1 MRPTVPSRFPTHP
14 AKRVTMLLNISD
26 HAHHGSLMT
35 KLLQRARQ
43 AKLRGATLFEGYEG
57 YGSSGRIHRTHL
69 LSNDAPVTVV
79 IIDRPDRIDAFL
91 LDVGDLLE
99 DVLTTVSDV
108 EVIEL
113 GPARTAQSRRRP

>member
-26 HAHHGSLMT
+26 HAHHGSLMS

-57 YGSSGRIHRTHL
+57 YGSSGRIHRTHI

>member
-43 AKLRGATLFEGYEG
+43 ANLRGATLFEGYEG

>member
-1 MRPTVPSRFPTHP
+1 
-14 AKRVTMLLNISD
+14 MLLNISD
-26 HAHHGSLMT
+26 HAHQGSLMT

-43 AKLRGATLFEGYEG
+43 AKLSGATAFEGYEG

-79 IIDRPDRIDAFL
+79 IIDQPDRIDAFL

-99 DVLTTVSDV
+99 DVFTIVSDV
-108 EVIEL
+108 EVIEFGL
-113 GPARTAQSRRRP
+113 ARPGRLHQRS

>member
-1 MRPTVPSRFPTHP
+1 
-14 AKRVTMLLNISD
+14 MLLNISD

>member
-1 MRPTVPSRFPTHP
+1 MRPTAPSRFPTYP
-14 AKRVTMLLNISD
+14 AKRVTMLLNIND

-43 AKLRGATLFEGYEG
+43 AKLRGATVFEGYEG
-57 YGSSGRIHRTHL
+57 YGSSGRIHRNHL
-69 LSNDAPVTVV
+69 VSNDAPVTVV

-91 LDVGDLLE
+91 LDAGDLLE

-108 EVIEL
+108 EVVEL
-113 GPARTAQSRRRP
+113 GSSQKARARRRR